1 MPGILISR
9 NAQLK
14 FVLGFVFLVFTV
26 VTACAEDVPEPQ
38 PVLDVRNAA
47 DQGSLVVYS
56 GRSKSLVDPVI
67 EQFAAASGIDVRV
80 KYGKTAEIAAIRL
93 EEGERSPADI
103 FFAQDPGG
111 LAAVATMMVPLP
123 DGLLGRVP
131 AWARSPKGE
140 WVGISGRARVIVYNT
155 DSVSS
160 SDIPSS
166 MMGFTD
172 SKWKGRIAWAP
183 TNGSFQAMITAMRLL
198 WGEDKTRA
206 WLESTQA
213 NTPAAY
219 PKNTPIV
226 AAVGAGEADVGFVNH
241 YYLYRFLQ
249 EEGDAFR
256 ARNYHLTDGGPGAT
270 VLVAGVGILKT
281 TENREEAEKFID
293 FMLSEVAQQY
303 FASQTF
309 EYPMVNGVKTHR
321 LLTPLNEIKNPEIDM
336 GSLDDLRGTQKLLRT
351 VGLIP

>member
-1 MPGILISR
+1 MSWVLISGDVQSR
-9 NAQLK
+9 
-14 FVLGFVFLVFTV
+14 FVLGVVILFLTVF
-26 VTACAEDVPEPQ
+26 TACAEDVPEPP
-38 PVLDVRNAA
+38 PVLDVKNSTG
-47 DQGSLVVYS
+47 QGSLVVYS

-67 EQFAAASGIDVRV
+67 KQFAAVSGIDVRV
-80 KYGKTAEIAAIRL
+80 KYGKTAEIAAILL

-123 DGLLGRVP
+123 DGFLGRVP

-155 DSVSS
+155 DSVSP

-172 SKWKGRIAWAP
+172 SKWKSRIAWAP

-198 WGEDKTRA
+198 WGEDKTRS
-206 WLESTQA
+206 WLQSTQA
-213 NTPAAY
+213 NAPAVY

-249 EEGDAFR
+249 EEGDAFG
-256 ARNYHLTDGGPGAT
+256 ARNYHLTEGGPGAT
-270 VLVAGVGILKT
+270 VLVAGMGILKT
-281 TENREEAEKFID
+281 TENIENAEKFID

-321 LLTPLNEIKNPEIDM
+321 LLTPLNEIKNPKIDM
-336 GSLDDLRGTQKLLRT
+336 VSLDDLRGTQELLRS